1 MSNYYKNNKNMF
13 PTTEIQCCRFHLGQ
27 SWWRKVQKLG
37 LSKEYKEK
45 DCDIGKWLASFIG
58 LAEPRC
64 SLLADYILKNYVA
77 SNSKFPPNLWVQL
90 PSLDSKRTTNAAES
104 FHAHYNE
111 QFYAAHPTILA
122 FLDVITKIQITTYI
136 KIRTLHQPAVVRRSE
151 MDKLTFLMEQY
162 AKYQN
167 GERNRHQY
175 IKAIGFK
182 YSARGSRIMFYAV
195 LSCLYFYYIVK
206 LYPAQNP
213 TSSSSWCAG
222 VTEITYKLTNF
233 WRTEEVIL

>member
-1 MSNYYKNNKNMF
+1 
-13 PTTEIQCCRFHLGQ
+13 
-27 SWWRKVQKLG
+27 
-37 LSKEYKEK
+37 
-45 DCDIGKWLASFIG
+45 
-58 LAEPRC
+58 
-64 SLLADYILKNYVA
+64 
-77 SNSKFPPNLWVQL
+77 L

-111 QFYAAHPTILA
+111 QFYAAHQTILA

-136 KIRTLHQPAVVRRSE
+136 KIRTLHQPAVVRHSE

-182 YSARGSRIMFYAV
+182 YSARTDV
-195 LSCLYFYYIVK
+195 
-206 LYPAQNP
+206 
-213 TSSSSWCAG
+213 
-222 VTEITYKLTNF
+222 
-233 WRTEEVIL
+233 